1 MEPRRDDEVLAAIRA
16 LESRVEA
23 LARRLDRIEGL
34 EGNGAAPLPP
44 AAAPAADPFGP
55 SEKRAD
61 KGRHRDAV
69 NRALR
74 LVGLLPDTAPS
85 PPPPEVDPESA
96 DKHRRAMSRALEV
109 LGLSA
114 PGPDAPAPE
123 VAPHEPPPPSSAEGA
138 APIPLPE
145 FTAPAQR
152 ASAAAPAPAP
162 VDLESALS
170 VDLAQRRRGARDY
183 AAPILNAAVLLA
195 ALGGGIYAALAASP
209 RGFRERFLP
218 ELGAAAAAAL
228 FGLLAIF
235 WRRGPG
241 LVRAVASGA
250 AALALQGMAL
260 SLLGKLAPLQ
270 ESVVAGVCVAAAAG
284 GGWLVV
290 HSAHPLAIFLGLVGV
305 PALPL
310 WLAHHEPF
318 ILLMQTLASVAAVS
332 YAALRLKTMQAGVAV
347 ALLALPALLRAAAG
361 GAPDSEVSLYGSL
374 CALLLL
380 SLAVLGPLTNPRA
393 RAARGAGLLALMS
406 LALQG
411 WAIHRTAELPGE
423 GKAAA
428 LFASGVLALVLAG
441 RAARRNEEILRG
453 ALKAG
458 AVVLVLT
465 ALPVGFSG
473 ESLAA
478 AGLFVALLF
487 ALFAL
492 FLYDA
497 YLRAAGALVLVGSV
511 GLLLAEGLPA
521 FYGPAAGVVALVLY
535 LVRPRGLDPASLRLV
550 LGAIVHAG
558 MLWSIVRFLPQ
569 ATLPFAFLPVAWALA
584 WSGRRFHSRLLSA
597 GAVLHVAA
605 AAAYAVGAGPSPGRW
620 DLLVVAAGLAP
631 LVLLERPLESRPTG
645 RLTLALLHI
654 LFAGGLFLALPAPH
668 AALLLTAVTA
678 LEAIPWR
685 GAGAELRRM
694 LARLLTLALLLL
706 VLVVLVLPQA
716 GMGAVP
722 LPPLALAAVAG
733 ALAAAYL
740 SARAGGPWGLA
751 AALLGATL
759 FSAAAWFETE
769 AWGLGDGPGLRP
781 YLGVTLAVALWRL
794 ALRTRARVLRIAAA
808 SALTAAAAA
817 VLFSPILPVDRAA
830 RLGLTCIAAVCSF
843 WLLLRR
849 PPAPPPSPE
858 APV

>member
-1 MEPRRDDEVLAAIRA
+1 MEPRRDEEVLAAIRA
-16 LESRVEA
+16 LEARVDE
-23 LARRLDRIEGL
+23 LARRVDRIEGA
-34 EGNGAAPLPP
+34 EGNGAAALPQP
-44 AAAPAADPFGP
+44 QPPAADPFGP

-74 LVGLLPDTAPS
+74 LVGLLPDTAPP
-85 PPPPEVDPESA
+85 PPPPEADPEAA

-109 LGLSA
+109 LGLA
-114 PGPDAPAPE
+114 TPGE
-123 VAPHEPPPPSSAEGA
+123 VAPASEAPPEEPPPPAQAEGP

-145 FTAPAQR
+145 FSAPAAR
-152 ASAAAPAPAP
+152 PSAEAPAPAP

-170 VDLAQRRRGARDY
+170 VDLAQGRRGTRDY
-183 AAPILNAAVLLA
+183 AAPILNAAVLLV
-195 ALGGGIYAALAASP
+195 ALGGGVYAALAASP
-209 RGFRERFLP
+209 SGLRERFLP
-218 ELGAAAAAAL
+218 ELGAATGAAL
-228 FGLLAIF
+228 FGLLAIL
-235 WRRGPG
+235 WRRGPA
-241 LVRAVASGA
+241 LVRAVASGV

-260 SLLGKLAPLQ
+260 SLLGKLAPLP
-270 ESVVAGVCVAAAAG
+270 ESIVAGACVAAAAG
-284 GGWLVV
+284 GAWLAVQ
-290 HSAHPLAIFLGLVGV
+290 SAHPLAIFLGLVGV

-310 WLAHHEPF
+310 WLAPEEPF
-318 ILLMQTLASVAAVS
+318 VLLVQTLASVAAVS

-361 GAPDSEVSLYGSL
+361 GAADTEVSLYASL

-380 SLAVLGPLTNPRA
+380 ALAVLGPLTNPRA

-411 WAIHRTAELPGE
+411 WAIHRTTELPGE

-441 RAARRNEEILRG
+441 RAARRQEEILRG

-465 ALPVGFSG
+465 ALPVGFAG

-497 YLRAAGALVLVGSV
+497 YLRAAGALVLLGSV
-511 GLLLAEGLPA
+511 GLLLAEGLPPL
-521 FYGPAAGVVALVLY
+521 YGPAAGVVALVLY
-535 LVRPRGLDPASLRLV
+535 LVRPRGLDPAGLRLV
-550 LGAIVHAG
+550 LGALVHG
-558 MLWSIVRFLPQ
+558 GLLWSMARFLPR
-569 ATLPFAFLPVAWALA
+569 ATLPFAFLPLAWVLA
-584 WSGRRFHSRLLSA
+584 WSGRRFHSRLLGT
-597 GAVLHVAA
+597 GAVLQVAA
-605 AAAYAVGAGPSPGRW
+605 AAAHAVGADAAGRW

-631 LVLLERPLESRPTG
+631 LVLLERPLATRGTG
-645 RLTLALLHI
+645 RLTLALLQI
-654 LFAGGLFLALPAPH
+654 FFAGGLFLALPGEQ
-668 AALLLTAVTA
+668 AAVLLTAGVA

-694 LARLLTLALLLL
+694 LARLLTLVLLLL
-706 VLVVLVLPQA
+706 VLAALVLPQA
-716 GMGAVP
+716 GVGALP
-722 LPPLALAAVAG
+722 LRPLALASVAG
-733 ALAAAYL
+733 ALVAAYL
-740 SARAGGPWGLA
+740 SARAGGPLGLA
-751 AALLGATL
+751 AALLGAAL
-759 FSAAAWFETE
+759 FSAAAWFET
-769 AWGLGDGPGLRP
+769 AALGLGEGPGLRP
-781 YLGVTLAVALWRL
+781 YLGLTLAFALWRL
-794 ALRTRARVLRIAAA
+794 ALRTRARALRVA
-808 SALTAAAAA
+808 SALALTAATAA
-817 VLFSPILPVDRAA
+817 VLFSPMLPVDRAA
-830 RLGLTCIAAVCSF
+830 RLGLTCLAGVCSL

-858 APV
+858 SPA